1 LRAFLTGAIIVFMKT
16 LYTSL
21 KVNNEYEVCE
31 VYDPDFKAILEKAFL
46 QNRISYFIKW
56 PKISIFS
63 RRKFV
68 CVFCVNENVIYDAE
82 DIVAQISEE
91 TGYEVKFLS
100 KKSTAGDN
108 LF

>member
-1 LRAFLTGAIIVFMKT
+1 MKT

-21 KVNNEYEVCE
+21 KVNNEYEICE
-31 VYDPDFKAILEKAFL
+31 VYDPECKAILEKAFL
-46 QNRISYFIKW
+46 QNHISYFIKW

-63 RRKFV
+63 RRKFI
-68 CVFCVNENVIYDAE
+68 CIFCVNENVIYDAE
-82 DIVAQISEE
+82 DIIAQICEE
-91 TGYEVKFLS
+91 TGYEVKFLD